1 MKCSCHTIELCI
13 NYACKEENIIKI
25 NKASDSVI
33 KLLRTPF
40 MTDTLE
46 KCGHHRPTISCT
58 TRWHS
63 LFDSLSSL
71 LNLKEFCIKNQG
83 SIKELF
89 LSESE
94 WSDIN
99 LWKNALQPFSQCITL
114 MQNEQ
119 MTMSDFY
126 GLYVLLLANLDSVD
140 NIYSKLLTEILNKR
154 CNNIINTELM
164 RGCIYLD
171 PRFQAFLDEKQR
183 QGAISYLAEIYN
195 YYCNMTTDVKCVEI
209 KRNMVLK
216 DSNNI
221 LQSLRDI
228 MKENNNYK
236 KKNRKED
243 IEYLLL
249 DFEFV
254 DEIDINQSILNYW
267 EANKYL
273 RPQLYFISQIIY
285 AVPPTE
291 ASVERAFSIL
301 KFVYS
306 DQREKLDM
314 ELLEDILTIN
324 LNNDN
329 FKVLNKY

>member
-1 MKCSCHTIELCI
+1 MIYRNYFRYEINIRNIFSYTSDNARNVVKLGEDISKLYIANRNNLKDVDEEYITKIDKENEEILEYIDENIDNKSKVFAKVKCSCHTIELCI
-13 NYACKEENIIKI
+13 NDACKEENIIKI

-171 PRFQAFLDEKQR
+171 PRFQAF
-183 QGAISYLAEIYN
+183 
-195 YYCNMTTDVKCVEI
+195 
-209 KRNMVLK
+209 
-216 DSNNI
+216 
-221 LQSLRDI
+221 
-228 MKENNNYK
+228 
-236 KKNRKED
+236 
-243 IEYLLL
+243 
-249 DFEFV
+249 F
-254 DEIDINQSILNYW
+254 
-267 EANKYL
+267 
-273 RPQLYFISQIIY
+273 
-285 AVPPTE
+285 
-291 ASVERAFSIL
+291 
-301 KFVYS
+301 
-306 DQREKLDM
+306 
-314 ELLEDILTIN
+314 
-324 LNNDN
+324 
-329 FKVLNKY
+329 